1 MRWLVCALT
10 LVMACNSYA
19 GKLYRFQVDGRTIV
33 KDHVPSE
40 YSHLGYEVLNSRGMV
55 IEYVER
61 AATPEELQARKE
73 AEARQEARKQ
83 AISERRAKDLELLRL
98 YAKPEDVE
106 RARQRRVDEL
116 EAFVS
121 LERRRITDLEEKL
134 SAAQGR
140 AANVERVGREV
151 PADMRLEVVNL
162 QNRIDEIR
170 KTIDSRR
177 QEMIQNTKQYAD
189 QYERMRVLQ
198 VYKPGTLDDEV
209 DYDRVDQALGDL

>member
-10 LVMACNSYA
+10 LVMACSSYA

-55 IEYVER
+55 IEYVDR
-61 AATPEELQARKE
+61 ALTPEELQARKE

-134 SAAQGR
+134 NAAQGR

>member
-10 LVMACNSYA
+10 LVMACSSYA

-61 AATPEELQARKE
+61 APTPEELQARKE

-134 SAAQGR
+134 NAAQGR
-140 AANVERVGREV
+140 AANVERVGGEV
-151 PADMRLEVVNL
+151 PADMRLEVVSL
-162 QNRIDEIR
+162 QNRIDDIR

-177 QEMIQNTKQYAD
+177 QEMIENTKQYAE